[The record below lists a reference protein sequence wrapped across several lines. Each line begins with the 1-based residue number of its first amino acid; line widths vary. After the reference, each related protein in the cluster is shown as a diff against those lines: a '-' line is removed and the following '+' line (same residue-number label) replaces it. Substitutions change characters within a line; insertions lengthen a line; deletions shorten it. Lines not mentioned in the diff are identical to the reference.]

1 MQALGKP
8 STKTWKKALCHGTIP
23 IVSWNFLSFHSKAKT
38 FKYLSMILLISIV
51 MVPEGDWRILLNWR
65 FLKIFNDQKLRKVVK
80 NVSSDITW
88 YTIRYMFIVVCK
100 YDIKHCCC
108 FFCDLCGKIYFGMNF
123 LEKFFS
129 KNCFTPVFG
138 MYLMRFRLKFPVM
151 TKGLFS
157 NVTFLSRVL
166 RKPLLNL

>member
-1 MQALGKP
+1 
-8 STKTWKKALCHGTIP
+8 
-23 IVSWNFLSFHSKAKT
+23 
-38 FKYLSMILLISIV
+38 MILLISIV

-65 FLKIFNDQKLRKVVK
+65 FLKIFNDQKLRIVVK